1 MVYDPRVRE
10 TDESLRITPL
20 RQPLDADV
28 SDKLRQALLDCPD
41 LSFAHL
47 VEVEVSGSG
56 DGPGR
61 VLFVWLEPAA
71 MKSMRAALNLVSDAV
86 ARALPRDQFLD
97 VVILNSAPELLTQIE
112 RAESPFVEVDP
123 EERRR
128 ALAAGDV
135 ETDNPLP

>member
-1 MVYDPRVRE
+1 
-10 TDESLRITPL
+10 L

-28 SDKLRQALLDCPD
+28 SEKLRKALLDCPD

-61 VLFVWLEPAA
+61 VLFVWLDPAA

-112 RAESPFVEVDP
+112 RAESPFVELDP

-128 ALAAGDV
+128 ALVAGGL
-135 ETDNPLP
+135 ETDISLP